1 MTTQDRPF
9 GQGQWRT
16 PPNGP
21 LDDAR
26 PVSTPGP
33 QNPQP
38 FPKPPPPH
46 MYSHGVFQPA
56 YAYTPPPPPRSTNYA
71 KVFALVALALLAIG
85 VLVLVVVGLH
95 LSGSATTPGGGIATS
110 APVASVCKPG
120 SYKRPSQRDAP
131 TFQGANDTA
140 VCTATVAAFPD
151 APVPSERHGS
161 IWIVQFSSL
170 GAARNEA
177 MTERFVGA
185 TAIGAIGEKN
195 VLFVATADW
204 TGAALEP
211 LTQFGF
217 LITPAR

>member
-1 MTTQDRPF
+1 MSTQDRHF
-9 GQGQWRT
+9 DQGPWRT
-16 PPNGP
+16 PPTGP
-21 LDDAR
+21 HDDAS
-26 PVSTPGP
+26 PVSRPGP

-38 FPKPPPPH
+38 FPPPPTPH
-46 MYSHGVFQPA
+46 VYSHGVFHPPYPYSPPLPA
-56 YAYTPPPPPRSTNYA
+56 SGRNLA
-71 KVFALVALALLAIG
+71 KVVAVVALALLAIG

-95 LSGSATTPGGGIATS
+95 ISGSATTPGGGIATS

-204 TGAALEP
+204 TGASLEP